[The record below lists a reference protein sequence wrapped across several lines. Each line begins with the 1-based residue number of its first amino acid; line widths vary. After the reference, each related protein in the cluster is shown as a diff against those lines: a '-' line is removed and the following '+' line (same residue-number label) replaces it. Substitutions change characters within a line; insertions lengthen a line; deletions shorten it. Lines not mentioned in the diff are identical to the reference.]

1 MDQLTVTG
9 VDNELYA
16 TLHRLATTE
25 GMSLN
30 EAILKLLRRGAALAD
45 VREQSHIVGSSFD
58 HLVGLWTDQEADE
71 FDAAWQDM
79 EVVDESTWQ

>member
-45 VREQSHIVGSSFD
+45 AHIVGSSFD